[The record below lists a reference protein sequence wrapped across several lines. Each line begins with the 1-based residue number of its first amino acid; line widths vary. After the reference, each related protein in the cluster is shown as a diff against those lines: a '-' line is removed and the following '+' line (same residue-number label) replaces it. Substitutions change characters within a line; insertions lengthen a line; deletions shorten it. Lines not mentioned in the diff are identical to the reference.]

1 MERRADHPGIG
12 QLSPMEW
19 IWHELN
25 TVWIDKIS
33 MVRAPDGEQFAQ
45 VGDDLKSETGMLHED
60 GSFKMGVWKRCQCE
74 NHNLYPGGG
83 KSRHGWWLSLT
94 LCESSSI
101 RSFPVRSRGLK
112 PQPIF
117 STLPFDPLR
126 STQSEGEPYKVCI
139 YLSEAILA
147 GFCQRIPAV
156 SSLLTRRGIFP
167 RVTIT

>member
-1 MERRADHPGIG
+1 MG
-12 QLSPMEW
+12 QLSPLEW

-45 VGDDLKSETGMLHED
+45 VGDDLKSETGTLHED
-60 GSFKMGVWKRCQCE
+60 GSFRWSLETLPVRKLQPVFWRGQT
-74 NHNLYPGGG
+74 PP
-83 KSRHGWWLSLT
+83 GWWLSLT

-126 STQSEGEPYKVCI
+126 SAQSEGEPYKVCI
-139 YLSEAILA
+139 SLSEAILA
-147 GFCQRIPAV
+147 GCCQRIQAV

-167 RVTIT
+167 RIT